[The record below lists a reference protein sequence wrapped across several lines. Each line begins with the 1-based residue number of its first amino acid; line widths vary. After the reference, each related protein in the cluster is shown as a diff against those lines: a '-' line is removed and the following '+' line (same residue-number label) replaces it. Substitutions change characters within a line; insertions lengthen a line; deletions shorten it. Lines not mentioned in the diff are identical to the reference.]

1 MGTGSTTTGATEGAA
16 GPSVWATV
24 GVEAGPAAASAA
36 TAAGSEV
43 LVGSGGVSKPT
54 PPHPSPPKPIPNHN
68 RIEEQGEYNRERE
81 VERLR

>member
-1 MGTGSTTTGATEGAA
+1 MSEAVVAGTGSTTTGATEGAA

-36 TAAGSEV
+36 ATAAGSEV

-54 PPHPSPPKPIPNHN
+54 TPHPSPPMPIHNHG
-68 RIEEQGEYNRERE
+68 RIEEQEGI
-81 VERLR
+81 